1 MRLMPENE
9 RLQSTLLSKVDRE
22 QLSPMM
28 QHYYDT
34 KKKHENHILFYRLG
48 DFYEMFFD
56 DAVTVSKELELTL
69 TGRECGLP
77 ERAPMCGVPFHAAKG
92 YIKKLLTAGYLVAV
106 CEQLTDPKEKGM
118 VERGVIRIV
127 TPGTVTEDD
136 LLDESK
142 NNFIASVY
150 AYKNEKES
158 GAAISFADISTG
170 EVYLFTKS
178 GAAFENEIINELSR
192 FSPVELIF
200 NERFLDC
207 NAAALFAK
215 DKLNLK
221 PHLLDEADFDIEIR
235 EKTLL
240 RQFAAES
247 LDSLKLTRGTPE
259 TASLCGLFGYIHDT
273 QKSSFAR
280 FSEIKR
286 ADGSRFMSLDL
297 AARRN
302 LELTETAK
310 NKERKGSLLWVLD
323 STETAMGRRLLKSYI
338 EKPLTSPAEII
349 KRLDGVG
356 ELTADFISL
365 QGLRESLSGV
375 YDMER
380 LITRIVF
387 GTASPRDL
395 KAISAAASKLPAIKN
410 TLGSFKTKILTS
422 LSDDIDILSDINALI
437 ENAIC
442 ENPPVSPKDGGIIN
456 NGFNADLDKY
466 REVINNAETLLSDIE
481 KREREKTGIKNLKVG
496 YNRVFGYYIEVTKSG
511 LSAVPESYIRR
522 QTLAAAERFVTE
534 ELKETETRVLTA
546 NERINAL
553 EYDIFKEV
561 RDFTA
566 AATSRI
572 QKTAEAVAAL
582 DVLCSFAEV
591 ARKNRYV
598 KPEIS
603 VDGVIDIRAGRH
615 PSLELIQKNEIY
627 VPNDIYLDEKDNR
640 MYIITGPNMSG
651 KSTYMRQTALIT
663 LMAQIGSFVP
673 ADYAKISVVDKIFT
687 RVGASDD
694 LTAGQS
700 TFMVE
705 MSEVAD
711 ILKNA
716 GKHSLVILDEVGR
729 GTSTFD
735 GVAIATAVAEHIA
748 LDRNLGCKTLF
759 ATHYHELI
767 ELEGKIG
774 GIKNYS
780 IAVKKRGN
788 EIKFLRKIMPGGID
802 DSYGIDVAR
811 LAGVPPKVLKR
822 ARDILEVLE
831 TERKIPK
838 ENSSPQISVSEMKEN
853 EIIGKLKKIN
863 VNEYTPVDALLL
875 LKDLISELD

>member
-1 MRLMPENE
+1 MPEKSKNGG
-9 RLQSTLLSKVDRE
+9 LLLSQVNRE

-28 QHYYDT
+28 QHYFDT
-34 KKKHENHILFYRLG
+34 KMKHKNNILFYRLG

-56 DAVTVSKELELTL
+56 DAVTVSRELELTL

-77 ERAPMCGVPFHAAKG
+77 ERAPMCGVPYHAAET
-92 YIKKLLTAGYLVAV
+92 YIKRLLAAGYLVAV
-106 CEQLTDPKEKGM
+106 CEQLTDPKDKGI

-127 TPGTVTEDD
+127 TPGTVTEDN

-142 NNFIASVY
+142 NNYIACVY
-150 AYKNEKES
+150 AFGEAKER
-158 GAAISFADISTG
+158 GAAMAFADISTG
-170 EVYLFTKS
+170 EVYSFIKTGES
-178 GAAFENEIINELSR
+178 AESEIISELAR

-207 NAAALFAK
+207 RNAAVFAK
-215 DKLNLK
+215 EQLNLK
-221 PHLLDEADFDIEIR
+221 PQLLDNADFDIKIR
-235 EKTLL
+235 EKVLL
-240 RQFAAES
+240 RQFSAS
-247 LDSLKLTRGTPE
+247 DLSNLKLERETPE
-259 TASLCGLFGYIHDT
+259 TACLCGLFGYIHDT

-280 FSEIKR
+280 FTEIKR
-286 ADGSRFMSLDL
+286 FDGARFMSLDL

-302 LELTETAK
+302 LELTETTR

-323 STETAMGRRLLKSYI
+323 STKTSMGKRLLKSFI

-349 KRLDGVG
+349 NRLGGVG
-356 ELTADFISL
+356 ELAADSVSL
-365 QGLRESLSGV
+365 ENLRDCLSGV
-375 YDMER
+375 YDIER
-380 LITRIVF
+380 ITTRVVF
-387 GTASPRDL
+387 GTANPRDL
-395 KAISAAASKLPAIKN
+395 KALSAAAAKLPEIKGI
-410 TLGSFKTKILTS
+410 LGGFKSKIIAALNA
-422 LSDDIDILSDINALI
+422 DIDILSDVNALI
-437 ENAIC
+437 ENAIND
-442 ENPPVSPKDGGIIN
+442 NPPVSPKDGGLIN
-456 NGFNADLDKY
+456 DGFNPDVDRY
-466 REVINNAETLLSDIE
+466 RKAISGSQTLLGDIE
-481 KREREKTGIKNLKVG
+481 RREREATGIKNLKIG

-511 LSAVPESYIRR
+511 LGGIPENYIRR
-522 QTLAAAERFVTE
+522 QTLANAERYVTE
-534 ELKETETRVLTA
+534 ELKTAESEILTA
-546 NERINAL
+546 SERINAL

-566 AATSRI
+566 AQTARI
-572 QKTAEAVAAL
+572 QKTAEAIALL
-582 DVLCSFAEV
+582 DVLCSFAAV
-591 ARKNRYV
+591 SLKNRYV

-615 PSLELIQKNEIY
+615 PSLELIQKSEIY
-627 VPNDIYLDEKDNR
+627 IPNDIYLDRKDNR

-716 GKHSLVILDEVGR
+716 TGNSLVILDEVGR

-735 GVAIATAVAEHIA
+735 GVAIATAVAEYIA
-748 LDRNLGCKTLF
+748 LDRQLGCKTLF

-767 ELEGKIG
+767 ALEGKIG

-780 IAVKKRGN
+780 IAAVKRGN
-788 EIKFLRKIMPGGID
+788 EIKFLHKIMPGGID

-811 LAGVPPKVLKR
+811 LAGVPNKVLNR
-822 ARDILEVLE
+822 AKIVLQQLE
-831 TERKIPK
+831 TERKAPK
-838 ENSSPQISVSEMKEN
+838 TESAPQMSVDKMN
-853 EIIGKLKKIN
+853 EEIVIDKLRKVN

-875 LKDLISELD
+875 LKELISQI